1 MNKKVF
7 AVCFILILPSIVARE
22 KIDNANTD
30 FSSTYSNLKDFFGN
44 KIGIDAGNDDLIVV
58 FVKRVRSLNME
69 NNKIYF
75 KIYIDGE
82 NSIFWEEYYEGM
94 DIYFEWPTAWR
105 GVNSTGKIT
114 IQIELWE
121 KGILDK
127 PLDISKNEGEYLYGK
142 SLNLLFDVESGEWEG
157 DDFLN
162 DTNGYGHASGYEDGN
177 YEENDYE
184 IWFDIFL
191 WDESED
197 RITKYEKEKYGLDEN
212 KSYGNIDLDG
222 DGIPSDWENKYGYN
236 PLIWE
241 DHKNLDP
248 EKDGLTNYEEYLTSE
263 WLSDPFAKDIFVEVD
278 GMKAKYSLQ
287 RDYMLPKESMQ
298 MICNA
303 FAKHNI
309 TVHFDDGFMGGGGD
323 LIPFDEK
330 MYGEELQAARLKYF
344 LNGDPNNWRKGVFHY
359 SIIICQMGWQGRPAG
374 GRMFYVDSHCV
385 GGQYVRNWMWAIRL
399 QGSDYITAMASVYMH
414 ELGHT
419 LGLFD
424 FEGIDN
430 ENTRFPWKKEYWEYG
445 NYKSCMN
452 YRYVFKLV
460 DYSDGSHGKN
470 DCNDW
475 GNLDLGA
482 FNGVWW

>member
-7 AVCFILILPSIVARE
+7 AVCALLLLPSIAGKE
-22 KIDNANTD
+22 KTEDSVIVTVDKKFFSPSVTENINENA
-30 FSSTYSNLKDFFGN
+30 
-44 KIGIDAGNDDLIVV
+44 IVV
-58 FVKRVRSLNME
+58 FIKRVRSLNME
-69 NNKIYF
+69 KNKIYF

-82 NSIFWEEYYEGM
+82 NSVFWEEYYEGM
-94 DIYFEWPTAWR
+94 DIYFEWPMAWKF
-105 GVNSTGKIT
+105 VNKTGKIS
-114 IQIELWE
+114 IQIQLWK
-121 KGILDK
+121 KGIVDK
-127 PLDISKNEGEYLYGK
+127 PCDISRKEGDYLYGK
-142 SLNLLFDVESGEWEG
+142 SLELLFDIESGEWKG

-162 DTNGYGHASGYEDGN
+162 DTNGYGHSSGYEDRN
-177 YEENDYE
+177 YGEDDYE

-191 WDESED
+191 YDETDD
-197 RITKYEKEKYGLDEN
+197 RMTKYEKRKYGLDEN

-222 DGIPSDWENKYGYN
+222 DGIPCDWEDKYRYN
-236 PLIWE
+236 PLVWD
-241 DHKNLDP
+241 DHKNLDVD
-248 EKDGLTNYEEYLTSE
+248 KDGLTNYEEYLTSQ

-278 GMKAKYSLQ
+278 GMKAKYPWQ
-287 RDYMLPKESMQ
+287 RDYVLPKESMQ

-309 TVHFDDGFMGGGGD
+309 TIHFDDGIMGGGGD

-330 MYGEELQAARLKYF
+330 MYGDELQSARLKYF
-344 LNGDPNNWRKGVFHY
+344 LNGNPNNWRRGVFHY

-374 GRMFYVDSHCV
+374 GRMFYIDSHCV
-385 GGQYVRNWMWAIRL
+385 GGQYVRNWMWSIRL

-419 LGLFD
+419 LGLAY
-424 FEGIDN
+424 FEGCDN

-460 DYSDGSHGKN
+460 DYSDGTHGKN
-470 DCNDW
+470 DYDDW
-475 GNLDLGA
+475 GNLDLER
-482 FNGVWW
+482 FNGEWW